1 MSNELLPHQYIEDG
15 EICSK
20 LPEGLRNFVLY
31 CTAHGELGYVPSILI
46 KYLEKAHR
54 DAMGCYFEIKV
65 YDKEDYD
72 RNQSDTK

>member
-1 MSNELLPHQYIEDG
+1 MTKELADNQYYDEDR

-46 KYLEKAHR
+46 KYLEQAHR
-54 DAMGCYFEIKV
+54 EAMGCYFEIKV
-65 YDKEDYD
+65 FDKEEYDKTNKKD
-72 RNQSDTK
+72 

>member
-1 MSNELLPHQYIEDG
+1 MKELADNQYYDSDG

-20 LPEGLRNFVLY
+20 LPEGLKNFVLY

-54 DAMGCYFEIKV
+54 EAMGCYFEIKV
-65 YDKEDYD
+65 YEKDKYE
-72 RNQSDTK
+72 KI